1 MDAATLRQVLNA
13 FLPAGGVIERL
24 GDKERAQAKA
34 RETLVVLG
42 GLAFRT
48 GGSSTMSSKSRDK
61 GPETPIMIFERF
73 MREGGLSSKVWKVKE
88 QVCCLLSEV
97 DTQRFTF
104 PVVYLNTCAY
114 STRSSPISDS
124 TIPSSPCRVP

>member
-24 GDKERAQAKA
+24 GDKEKAQAKA
-34 RETLVVLG
+34 RETLVILG

-48 GGSSTMSSKSRDK
+48 GGSSAMSKSRDK
-61 GPETPIMIFERF
+61 GPETPILMFERF

-88 QVCCLLSEV
+88 QVCY
-97 DTQRFTF
+97 
-104 PVVYLNTCAY
+104 PV
-114 STRSSPISDS
+114 P
-124 TIPSSPCRVP
+124 